1 MYSGRFTAI
10 LDANVLYPSFLRD
23 LLLSLAEV
31 YLYRPKWSEEIEDE
45 WLRNLHKN
53 RADIPSSNLERTAIL
68 MNRAFPDAKVE
79 GYNALIQS
87 LTLPDPDDR
96 HVLAAAIL
104 GKADVIVTSNLSDF
118 PNEEL
123 IKFNIQAISPDEFVL
138 NLIDLDG
145 GKAKNAL
152 ENMQA
157 RRKNPPVTIEELINM
172 MENRELIN
180 SAAEFE
186 KILGTD
192 GGDISITFE

>member
-123 IKFNIQAISPDEFVL
+123 IKFNVQAISPDEFVL

>member
-45 WLRNLHKN
+45 WLKNLNKN
-53 RADIPSSNLERTAIL
+53 RADIPASNLERTAIL

-79 GYNALIQS
+79 GYITLIQS

-96 HVLAAAIL
+96 HVLAAAIV

-157 RRKNPPVTIEELINM
+157 RRKNPPVTIEELINI
-172 MENRELIN
+172 MENRELKN
-180 SAAEFE
+180 SAAKLE
-186 KILGTD
+186 KILETD
-192 GGDISITFE
+192 GSDISIT

>member
-31 YLYRPKWSEEIEDE
+31 CLYRPKWSEEIEDE

-123 IKFNIQAISPDEFVL
+123 IKFNVQAISPDEFVL